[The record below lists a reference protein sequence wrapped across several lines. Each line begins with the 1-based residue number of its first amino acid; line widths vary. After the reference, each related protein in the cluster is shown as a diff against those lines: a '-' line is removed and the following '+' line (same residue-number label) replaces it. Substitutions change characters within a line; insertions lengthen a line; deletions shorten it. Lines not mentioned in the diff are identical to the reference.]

1 MGALTTY
8 FPISFIT
15 KFCKVF
21 SMRKLSSIVLFVMLL
36 MASLS
41 CKKETAQFSTV
52 SAANESDLSI
62 KKLRRKT
69 QTGDLVGRQQ
79 QITIA
84 TGDYTYPTS
93 QALLWLPAGYNGIKS
108 IRKKYPLI
116 IALDGVGEQGTDI
129 KALLH
134 SGTIAYHISKG
145 WDPVSKNPADGK
157 DYSFI
162 VFTPQCPVSWGW
174 SAPQIKTMLAS
185 LKKTYRIDVSRVY
198 LTGFSAGGWG
208 LWSCMTDDVSLCQQ
222 FAAIGPVSSAAADHP
237 DKITNVAK
245 FNIACWNICGT
256 ADSFYGNA
264 VNYTN
269 IINGANPKIPAILTS
284 LKGVGHSAWNQAYD
298 TSWRVNKKNFFE
310 WALQY
315 RR

>member
-1 MGALTTY
+1 
-8 FPISFIT
+8 
-15 KFCKVF
+15 
-21 SMRKLSSIVLFVMLL
+21 MRKLSSIVLFVMLL

>member
-1 MGALTTY
+1 
-8 FPISFIT
+8 
-15 KFCKVF
+15 
-21 SMRKLSSIVLFVMLL
+21 MRKLSSIVLFVMLL
-36 MASLS
+36 MASPS
-41 CKKETAQFSTV
+41 CKKETAQLSTV

>member
-1 MGALTTY
+1 
-8 FPISFIT
+8 
-15 KFCKVF
+15 
-21 SMRKLSSIVLFVMLL
+21 MLL
-36 MASLS
+36 VVSLS
-41 CKKETAQFSTV
+41 CKKETTFDSV
-52 SAANESDLSI
+52 SASSESDLAIGKI
-62 KKLRRKT
+62 KKRVP
-69 QTGDLVGRQQ
+69 TGSIVGRQQ
-79 QITIA
+79 QITVP

-93 QALLWLPAGYNGIKS
+93 QALLWLPTGYNGAKS
-108 IRKKYPLI
+108 MNKKYPLI

-129 KALLH
+129 NALLH
-134 SGTIAYHISKG
+134 NGTIAYRISKG
-145 WDPVSKNPADGK
+145 WDAVSKNPADGK
-157 DYSFI
+157 NYSFI

-185 LKKTYRIDVSRVY
+185 LKKTYRIDNSRVY
-198 LTGFSAGGWG
+198 ITGYSAGGWG
-208 LWSCMTDDVSLCQQ
+208 LWSCMTDDISLCQQ

-237 DKITNVAK
+237 DQITNVAK

-269 IINGANPKIPAILTS
+269 TINAAKPKIPAILTG
-284 LKGVGHSAWNQAYD
+284 LQGVGHSAWFQAYD
-298 TSWRVNKKNFFE
+298 TSWRVNNKNFFE

>member
-1 MGALTTY
+1 
-8 FPISFIT
+8 
-15 KFCKVF
+15 
-21 SMRKLSSIVLFVMLL
+21 MRKLSSIVLFVMLL

-52 SAANESDLSI
+52 SAASESDLSI
-62 KKLRRKT
+62 KKIRKKT
-69 QTGDLVGRQQ
+69 STGPIVGRQQ

-93 QALLWLPAGYNGIKS
+93 QALLWLPAGYDGIKS
-108 IRKKYPLI
+108 IKKKYPLI

-129 KALLH
+129 NALLH

-145 WDPVSKNPADGK
+145 WDAVSKNPADGK

-185 LKKTYRIDVSRVY
+185 LKKTYRIDASRVY

-208 LWSCMTDDVSLCQQ
+208 LWSCMTDDVSLCEQ

-245 FNIACWNICGT
+245 YNIACWNICGT

-264 VNYTN
+264 VSYTN
-269 IINGANPKIPAILTS
+269 TINSANPKIPAILTS